1 MTLTSEAPAGS
12 AAGGSPGRDP
22 AGPAGRSI
30 LGRVWRGRPADPAW
44 VRPALIALL
53 GSAAA
58 LYLVGLGASGW
69 ANGFYSAAV
78 QAGTRSWKAA
88 FFGALDP
95 SGFITVDKPP
105 AALWV
110 MDISA
115 RLFGLNS
122 WSILVPSALEGVASV
137 AVLYATIRR
146 VFSPGVALL
155 GGALFALT
163 PVSALMFRFNDPDP
177 LLTLLLL
184 GATYAA
190 VRAIEAERG
199 WWLTLSAALV
209 GAGFLAKMLQAVIV
223 VPVLAPVYLWA
234 GPGRLRSRLVRLT
247 GAGAVLVASAGWWV
261 LAVSLVPAA
270 DRPYIGS
277 SQDNSLLNLI
287 FGYNGFGRL
296 TGSEAGVVGFKP
308 STGAG
313 SGTPGWLRLV
323 DPEFRAA
330 IGWFLPAAVILGA
343 AALWVARRW
352 PRRDPARAS
361 LALWAG
367 TAAVT
372 GATFSLGQGV
382 IHPYYSLA
390 LAPSVSALAAIGA
403 GVLWARRHDR
413 RARGVLAVA
422 LGATLLWAAWILVGA
437 PPWAGAGPAAAAAVA
452 LGLTGLLG
460 RRLRRPTPAAVA
472 AAVVLCL
479 LGPTLYSLA
488 TAATSHRVAIP
499 NVGAAPSTSSLP
511 AAQRAAALATDRTG
525 DLLLAPRPGPAVI
538 AEIRSASP
546 RYRWAAATVGGERAA
561 GYQLASG
568 RPVMAIG
575 GFNGTDP
582 APSLTR
588 FERLVRSG
596 VLRWFLIAG
605 PPLWAGQPA
614 GPRTDARA
622 ITAWVEAHFP
632 ARRVGPVT
640 FYDLSR

>member
-12 AAGGSPGRDP
+12 VAPGGSPDRDP
-22 AGPAGRSI
+22 AGPARRSI
-30 LGRVWRGRPADPAW
+30 AGRAWRGRPADPAW
-44 VRPALIALL
+44 VRPALIVLL

-58 LYLVGLGASGW
+58 LYLIGLGASGW

-137 AVLYATIRR
+137 GVLYATIRR

-184 GATYAA
+184 GATYSA

-234 GPGRLRSRLVRLT
+234 GPGRLRSRLARLT

-277 SQDNSLLNLI
+277 SQNNSLLNLI

-296 TGSEAGVVGFKP
+296 TGSEAGVVGFNP
-308 STGAG
+308 SAGAG
-313 SGTPGWLRLV
+313 SGTPGWLRLM
-323 DPEFRAA
+323 DPEFRTA

-343 AALWVARRW
+343 AALWATRRRS
-352 PRRDPARAS
+352 RRDPARAS
-361 LALWAG
+361 LVLWAA

-390 LAPSVSALAAIGA
+390 LAPSVSAVAAIGA
-403 GVLWARRHDR
+403 GVLWARRHDH
-413 RARGVLAVA
+413 RARGVLVVA
-422 LGATLLWAAWILVGA
+422 LGATLLWSAWILVGA

-452 LGLTGLLG
+452 LGLTALLG
-460 RRLRRPTPAAVA
+460 ARLRRPTAVA

-479 LGPTLYSLA
+479 IGPALYSLA
-488 TAATSHRVAIP
+488 TAATPHRVATP
-499 NVGAAPSTSSLP
+499 NVGAAPSAGSLTP
-511 AAQRAAALATDRTG
+511 EQRAAARATRRTG
-525 DLLLAPRPGPAVI
+525 DLLLAPRPGPAVT
-538 AEIRSASP
+538 AGIRSASP

-582 APSLTR
+582 APSLPR

-596 VLRWFLIAG
+596 AIRWFLVAG
-605 PPLWAGQPA
+605 PPLWPGRPA